1 WATLQMDPWMRF
13 QNSAKVAQ
21 LYMDNDPQ
29 NRINRNVR
37 AQNLPPGRGLLVSVD
52 GDVEGVL
59 VGLPSSVIPPQQ

>member
-1 WATLQMDPWMRF
+1 MVEVSGER
-13 QNSAKVAQ
+13 VAASTRPNTHG
-21 LYMDNDPQ
+21 MDNDPQ

-37 AQNLPPGRGLLVSVD
+37 AQTLPPGRGLLVSVD